1 MQNHSIH
8 SVSCLISKGKCVFH
22 LVQCQ
27 VKNED
32 RLMMATQQ
40 QRMWILTLTL
50 GFEKERYGSLDGLH
64 VSILM
69 EWIYHYF

>member
-1 MQNHSIH
+1 
-8 SVSCLISKGKCVFH
+8 
-22 LVQCQ
+22 
-27 VKNED
+27 
-32 RLMMATQQ
+32 MMATQQ
-40 QRMWILTLTL
+40 QGMWILTLTL